1 MDTKKLVLE
10 RLEKFSYRS
19 ELMVHSSVLR
29 GTSPYIKPYDVHA
42 ALQSLAEDGKVR
54 YDDRHE
60 QVVLL
65 GSPRPGT
72 IHRQPGTA
80 SHFGRE
86 IDPDYKPPV
95 PVAAVSAPSP
105 TRSRSTYSN
114 DARIRVLVSENPKRP
129 GTASYDRF
137 NLYNSSETVGQFLE
151 NGGTKGDLDWDTKKG
166 FIVIE

>member
-1 MDTKKLVLE
+1 M
-10 RLEKFSYRS
+10 
-19 ELMVHSSVLR
+19 
-29 GTSPYIKPYDVHA
+29 
-42 ALQSLAEDGKVR
+42 
-54 YDDRHE
+54 
-60 QVVLL
+60 
-65 GSPRPGT
+65 
-72 IHRQPGTA
+72 
-80 SHFGRE
+80 
-86 IDPDYKPPV
+86 
-95 PVAAVSAPSP
+95 SAPSP